1 MTSYALTEFDTTVEI
16 MIKASDSDDDLDQD
30 DRYDRIKD
38 ALQQYSHDMPQ
49 EFTEDVTGD
58 GGKYYGLTASLTSW
72 SEDWSQVLRVEYPAA
87 TITSDEAPTVLEND
101 TWEVYEGG
109 DDLQYI
115 YFKNATPASTEAFR
129 IRYTVPY
136 IFAGSPLAV
145 DIPREHFYAICKRA
159 ACLCCRAISAKY
171 SRLNDSPLGVD
182 SGAHSPKANEF
193 SLRGNEYCSAYYN
206 DLGLPDPAKD
216 PDTPPVCAAAEFA
229 NIDTRPGYPR
239 WRRYV
244 FHRDR

>member
-1 MTSYALTEFDTTVEI
+1 MTSYALTVFDTTVSI
-16 MIKASDSDDDLDQD
+16 MIKASDSDDDLDQA

-38 ALQQYSHDMPQ
+38 ALQQYSGDLPN
-49 EFTEDVTGD
+49 EFVEDVTGD
-58 GGKYYGLTASLTSW
+58 AGKYYGLAASLTSW

-87 TITSDEAPTVLEND
+87 TIASDEAPTVLEND
-101 TWEVYEGG
+101 TWEVYKGG
-109 DDLQYI
+109 DDLQYL
-115 YFKNATPASTEAFR
+115 YLKTVAPAATEAFR
-129 IRYTVPY
+129 IRYTIPY
-136 IFAGSPLAV
+136 IFSGGTLAV
-145 DIPREHFYAICKRA
+145 DIPTEHFYAICKKA

-206 DLGLPDPAKD
+206 DLNLPDPAKATE
-216 PDTPPVCAAAEFA
+216 TPAVVAAAEFA

-239 WRRYV
+239 GRNYV